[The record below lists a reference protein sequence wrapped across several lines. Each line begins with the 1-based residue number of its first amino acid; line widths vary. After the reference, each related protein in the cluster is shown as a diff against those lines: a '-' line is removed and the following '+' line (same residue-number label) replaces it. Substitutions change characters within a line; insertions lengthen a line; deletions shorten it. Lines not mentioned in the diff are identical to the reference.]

1 MKCPWIEIE
10 FTEPIDIA
18 GAEIYYFREFQYVNI
33 RAGLNATTMVHHAE
47 SWSMDQSKQW
57 ITKIIKV
64 RFSNCMQLHQQKKIQ
79 NVANYDEWK
88 PFYISFGTSVYAK
101 YVLLQAEFDDKGN
114 FGINEIKFLKGY
126 SYPLL
131 LL

>member
-47 SWSMDQSKQW
+47 SWSMDKSNQW
-57 ITKIIKV
+57 ITKVIKV
-64 RFSNCMQLHQQKKIQ
+64 RFSNCLQLHKQK
-79 NVANYDEWK
+79 
-88 PFYISFGTSVYAK
+88 
-101 YVLLQAEFDDKGN
+101 N
-114 FGINEIKFLKGY
+114 FRMLRTMMSGSHFTYHLEHLSMQSMFCCKLNLMTRETLVSMKL
-126 SYPLL
+126 SS
-131 LL
+131 